1 MGKSFLM
8 FQTGV
13 KHLKYIGSQWI
24 RKQSI
29 IQEKIMKKRLL
40 SLVVGISFL
49 AAASFVYAEG
59 FTLSSPDL
67 AGQLS
72 NQQIFNGFGCS
83 GENISPQLNWKNAP
97 AGTKSFA
104 VTVYDPDAPTGSGWW
119 HWVIYDI
126 PATVQSLEKNAG
138 NIAAAVAPKGSI
150 QSMTSYGQPG
160 FGGACP
166 PPGDSPHQYIFTI
179 YALKTD
185 KLGLTATATSE
196 LVGFYLGQNVLA
208 KASIVA
214 YYSR

>member
-1 MGKSFLM
+1 M
-8 FQTGV
+8 T
-13 KHLKYIGSQWI
+13 
-24 RKQSI
+24 
-29 IQEKIMKKRLL
+29 QEKRMKKSVWLI
-40 SLVVGISFL
+40 VFGISLL
-49 AAASFVYAEG
+49 AAASIVHAEG

-126 PATVQSLEKNAG
+126 PATVHSLAKNAG
-138 NIAAAVAPKGSI
+138 NITAAIAPKGSI
-150 QSMTSYGQPG
+150 QSMTSYGKPG

-166 PPGDSPHQYIFTI
+166 PPGDSPHQYIFTV
-179 YALKTD
+179 YALKTET
-185 KLGLTATATSE
+185 LGLPAAATSE